1 MNINL
6 KYFGMIAETIGK
18 IEEEMFVDVEQIT
31 PLEFTNILQKKYPQ
45 LQTMSF
51 KIAINQT
58 IVAED
63 SIIYEGDEIAL
74 LPPFSGG

>member
-1 MNINL
+1 MKINL

-18 IEEEMFVDVEQIT
+18 IEEEMFVDVNQIT
-31 PLEFTNILQKKYPQ
+31 KYEFTKILQKNYPQ
-45 LQTMSF
+45 LQVMSF